1 MMAGVFLGRR
11 IKTAINIPL
20 GHQSTYDGGR
30 EQLIRG
36 HEVLIACCFQR
47 PARKTATPLPRKK
60 SAVQSDRAGWPWA
73 LTCRVLWPTFGPKKY
88 RLCQVI
94 YHDVSAKKMKNVKVL
109 NIQG

>member
-36 HEVLIACCFQR
+36 HGVLIACCFQR
-47 PARKTATPLPRKK
+47 PARKTAPPPPPEEKK
-60 SAVQSDRAGWPWA
+60 SAVQSDRTGWLWA
-73 LTCRVLWPTFGPKKY
+73 LTCRVLWPTFGPKKV
-88 RLCQVI
+88 QVMLS
-94 YHDVSAKKMKNVKVL
+94 DL
-109 NIQG
+109 PR